1 MTFKTLKFFYL
12 EMGMV
17 AHTYKPSTGETKAKG
32 SLSLRPVWHKQQD
45 SQKSKIANLLAK
57 SYENMRN
64 RYS

>member
-1 MTFKTLKFFYL
+1 
-12 EMGMV
+12 MGMV